1 MKKTP
6 TNRNLNVAKATKQD
20 EFYTQYEDIQ
30 NEIEACL
37 KFDPDTFYNKIVY
50 CNCDNPFESN
60 FFKYFATNFNKLG
73 LKQLITTCY
82 DGSLID
88 CQETLFPEYERGNDK
103 YLKHK
108 AIAVILN
115 YVKDEND
122 DGTVDLADV
131 ELFLKKNEAIQIA
144 LKGNA
149 YYPAGDF
156 RSPECIEFLK
166 QADIIV
172 TNPPFSLFRKYIAL
186 LMKHKK
192 KFLIIG
198 NINAITYKEVFPLI
212 KENKIWFK
220 LGFTNGYAYFRIP
233 TKTRQNFSD
242 GVYDESTGIVKFGN
256 VGWFTNLD
264 YGRRHEKLQLMTMAD
279 NLKFSK
285 HKEIRGK
292 TAYDRYSNYN
302 AIDVPYT
309 DAIPSDYDGTMG
321 VPITFIDKYNP
332 EQFEILGCGNGV
344 TQDTNGI
351 YGRRSYL
358 NGKVTY
364 KRLFIR
370 HRRSTKDI

>member
-1 MKKTP
+1 MRKEP

-37 KFDPDTFYNKIVY
+37 RFDPDTFRDKTVY
-50 CNCDNPFESN
+50 CNCDDPFESN
-60 FFKYFATNFNKLG
+60 FFKYFAINFNRLG

-82 DGSLID
+82 DGSLIV
-88 CQETLFPEYERGNDK
+88 CQETLFSEYEDENDDIEK
-103 YLKHK
+103 RK
-108 AIAVILN
+108 AIAVILEH
-115 YVKDEND
+115 VEDENG
-122 DGTVDLADV
+122 DGSVDLTDV
-131 ELFLKKNEAIQIA
+131 ELFLKRNEATQIV
-144 LKGNA
+144 LKGSA

-156 RSPECIEFLK
+156 RSPECVEFLK

-186 LMKHKK
+186 LMKHEK
-192 KFLIIG
+192 KFIIVG

-212 KENKIWFK
+212 KENKIWFR
-220 LGFTNGYAYFRIP
+220 LGFSNGYAYFRIP
-233 TKTRQNFSD
+233 TKTRRDFSD
-242 GVYDESTGIVKFGN
+242 GVYDESTGLVKFGN

-264 YGRRHEKLQLMTMAD
+264 YGRRRERLSLMTMEH
-279 NLKFSK
+279 NLRFSK

-292 TAYDRYSNYN
+292 AAYDRYDNYD
-302 AIDVPYT
+302 AIEVPYT
-309 DAIPSDYDGTMG
+309 DAIPSDYDGVMG

-332 EQFEILGCGNGV
+332 EQFEILGCSGV

-351 YGRRSYL
+351 YGSGTYL
-358 NGKVTY
+358 NGKETF

-370 HRRSTKDI
+370 HRHSSKDV